1 MPIQKIDLVYPE
13 WERQPGESNMAYEA
27 FALYRNMGIN
37 RNFRHVANAMGRQHN
52 YMSVVTSWA
61 SKYRWTE
68 RIAKY
73 IEYVDKIQLELDIKE
88 RKEMYKR
95 HAQHAMAIET
105 ALMTPVQ
112 DFLRRFKNHE
122 ITFDGI
128 IADQY
133 SSVDEKRLKLVF
145 TAAEKISKVVD
156 VERISRGEPTDISQQ
171 SIDHT
176 TGGDKVKQ
184 ININVVHTK
193 DDTIPDDD
201 E

>member
-1 MPIQKIDLVYPE
+1 MPIEKIELSYPE
-13 WERQPGESNMAYEA
+13 WERQQGETNMAFEA
-27 FALYRNMGIN
+27 FVLYRNMGIN
-37 RNFRHVANAMGRQHN
+37 RNYRHVVNAMGKTGN
-52 YMSVVTSWA
+52 YISVITSWA
-61 SKYRWTE
+61 SKYRWQE

-73 IEYVDKIQLELDIKE
+73 LDYLNKIQLELDLKD

-112 DFLRRFKNHE
+112 DFLRRYKNNE
-122 ITFDGI
+122 INFSDI
-128 IADQY
+128 LADQY
-133 SSVDEKRLKLVF
+133 SSVDEKRLKLVL
-145 TAAEKISKVVD
+145 AVAEKIAKVVD
-156 VERISRGEPTDISQQ
+156 IERISRGEPTAISQQ

-176 TGGDKVKQ
+176 SGGDKVKS

-193 DDTIPDDD
+193 DDTIPEDN